1 MVTATQTTSDP
12 QTVPTPAVNTGSNV
26 EPVPLVIGVTGH
38 RDLVPG
44 EIPQIRQRVREF
56 LTDLKNRYPAL
67 PLRVISALA
76 EGGDRL
82 IAEEA
87 LALDIPLIAAL
98 PMAPEAY
105 RDDFATPSSAAQF
118 EGLLGAAAR
127 VLELPRLAGTVAED
141 PGLASEQN
149 RQRQYAQLGI
159 FLCAHCHI
167 LLALWDGKASDQLGG
182 TAQVVRFH
190 QDDVMPGFT
199 DDAPASR
206 LGLADDESDLVYHI
220 VCSRDRPHGEPEAGL
235 KPLDAAWLTT
245 DPDQPRS
252 AGLPERYEQIF
263 HRTEQFSR
271 DGARFAGRIAA
282 EQYPLLPDP
291 PPADLPESLRAID
304 TVFVVA
310 DWLAIHY
317 QKRFTAMMR
326 ATHVLAVL
334 MGLTFIAYSD
344 LPNQEYMIYA
354 FLVFFAV
361 GAALFLVAK
370 RGDWHRKY
378 LDYRALAEGLRVQF
392 FWAAAGVE
400 TGKATKYTH
409 DNFLQKQD
417 VELGWIRN
425 VMRVTGMGID
435 LDRGVHHAGLVFAIA
450 EWIGAEDG
458 GQLGYY
464 ARKAGERTRLY
475 GITQNLALIGLSIG
489 VLTAVILALF
499 HNAMSD
505 TWRDVLIVL
514 MGSMPLIVAVRQ
526 AYSHK
531 KADKEL
537 TKQYQFMHQIFV
549 NARRRLDGAT
559 SDAERRKI
567 LKALG
572 DAALDEHAEWILMH
586 RERPLEHGRY

>member
-1 MVTATQTTSDP
+1 MVTATQAANHRQEATAATADP
-12 QTVPTPAVNTGSNV
+12 RSGV

-38 RDLVPG
+38 RDLVPA

-56 LTDLKNRYPAL
+56 LIDLKKRYPGL

-82 IAEEA
+82 VAEEA
-87 LALDIPLIAAL
+87 LALDIPLVAAL
-98 PMAPEAY
+98 PMAAGLY
-105 RDDFATPSSAAQF
+105 RDDFAHPASQAQF
-118 EGLLGAAAR
+118 EGLLGAATQ
-127 VLELPRLAGTVAED
+127 VLELPQLPTADAG
-141 PGLASEQN
+141 AS

-167 LLALWDGKASDQLGG
+167 LLALWDGKASAQLGG

-220 VCSRDRPHGEPEAGL
+220 VCSRDRPSGEPAADL
-235 KPLDAAWLTT
+235 KPLEACWFTT

-252 AGLPERYEQIF
+252 AKLPERYAQIF

-271 DGARFAGRIAA
+271 DGARFAAQIAA
-282 EQYPLLPDP
+282 ERYPLLPDP
-291 PPADLPESLRAID
+291 PPADLPVSLAAID
-304 TVFVVA
+304 AVFTVA

-317 QKRFTAMMR
+317 QRRFTAMMR

-334 MGLTFIAYSD
+334 MGLAFIAYSD
-344 LPNQEYMIYA
+344 LPDQEYMIYA

-361 GAALFLVAK
+361 GAALFVIAK

-392 FWAAAGVE
+392 FWAAAGVA

-425 VMRVTGMGID
+425 VMRVCGMGID
-435 LDRGVHHAGLVFAIA
+435 LDRGVNEAGLVFAI
-450 EWIGAEDG
+450 EQWIGAEDG

-475 GITQNLALIGLSIG
+475 AITQNLALAGLSIG
-489 VLTAVILALF
+489 VFTAMILALF
-499 HNAMSD
+499 HSAMSD
-505 TWRDVLIVL
+505 AWRNVLIVL
-514 MGSMPLIVAVRQ
+514 MGSMPLIVAIRQ

-531 KADKEL
+531 KADREL
-537 TKQYQFMHQIFV
+537 IKQYQFMHQIFV
-549 NARRRLDGAT
+549 NARRRLDCAT
-559 SDAERRKI
+559 SDGERRKI